1 MSSVF
6 KSFGNGT
13 FLLDSPYQRPTNESL
28 TLQKGVYNLE
38 FDEVIK
44 RIKIQ
49 HFKDEFDFNFQLYP
63 IDEDFINYVVKRNSC
78 INKNMGI
85 LLNGMKGAGKS
96 VVAKTISNRLNLPVL
111 IVSSNLPGLVEFIKE
126 LPCRCVIFMD
136 EFEKT
141 FGGVTGSRRG
151 YDDDDDDED
160 AGIIGGAGV
169 ELLPIMDG
177 VYSGSTP
184 QVFILTTNRLS
195 IDKNLISRPGRILY
209 SRTYNSLPFSVI
221 DAYVADNLKDASKKS
236 ELFNEL
242 KGINNITIDV
252 VRALVEEI
260 NVMDVSP
267 KIACEYLNIEKKK
280 KSTFSLSLNIDAI
293 ATGTSGLTL
302 EEFKERIKKVQESEE
317 YISSIKK
324 LDGNVDFRAVMEKF
338 FNAARKIGDE
348 FGPFNWNYGVNRS
361 HILPSDLIPGCCYP
375 EYNNNVVL
383 EVHEGGKYVKMVD
396 RYEDGDIYWYYFLN
410 PTGKEV

>member
-13 FLLDSPYQRPTNESL
+13 FFLDSPYQKPTNESL
-28 TLQKGVYNLE
+28 TLEKGVYNLE
-38 FDEVIK
+38 FDADVK
-44 RIKIQ
+44 RIRIQ
-49 HFKDEFDFNFQLYP
+49 YFKDEFDFNFQLYP
-63 IDEDFINYVVKRNSC
+63 IDEDFIDYVVKRNSC

-111 IVSSNLPGLVEFIKE
+111 IVSSNLPGLVDFIKE

-141 FGGVTGSRRG
+141 FGGVTNRRG

-209 SRTYNSLPFSVI
+209 SRTYNSLPSSVI
-221 DAYVADNLKDASKKS
+221 DSYVTDNLKDASKKG

-280 KSTFSLSLNIDAI
+280 KSIYGLLFN
-293 ATGTSGLTL
+293 GTSELTL
-302 EEFKERIKKVQESEE
+302 EGFKEKVKKVQESEE

-324 LDGNVDFRAVMEKF
+324 GGNVDLRTVMEKF
-338 FNAARKIGDE
+338 FNAARTLEDGYE
-348 FGPFNWNYGVNRS
+348 YVSYNWNYGVNRS
-361 HILPSDLIPGCCYP
+361 HILPADLIPGCCYS
-375 EYNNNVVL
+375 EYDNNIVL
-383 EVHEGGKYVKMVD
+383 EVYEGGKYVKMAD
-396 RYEDGDIYWYYFLN
+396 RYEDDAVYWYYFLN
-410 PTGKEV
+410 PTGKEA